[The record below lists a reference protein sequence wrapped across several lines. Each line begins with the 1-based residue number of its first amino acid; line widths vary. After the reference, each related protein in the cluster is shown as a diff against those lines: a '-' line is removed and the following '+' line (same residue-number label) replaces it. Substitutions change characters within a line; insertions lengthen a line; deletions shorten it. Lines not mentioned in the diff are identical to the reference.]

1 MQKLCLLVL
10 VLAGSLRPSPAE
22 PMKQGER
29 DRLIAHLEMTENWLR
44 DEVRSLTAEQWRFRS
59 SPEKW
64 SVLDVVEHL
73 TIAEPQ
79 YWKWV
84 QDSMAKPA
92 LTEKLP
98 FNEAAILWYGIDRT
112 QRNKTAEA
120 RTPSGRL
127 VDPVGAMASFGK
139 LRSEMMSYAKSTQED
154 LKMHRLNDSQMD
166 VYAWFLMI
174 SSHSQRHILQI
185 REIKAH
191 PEFPKA
197 TSAKPVGSKPA
208 P

>member
-1 MQKLCLLVL
+1 MKTLCLTALVL
-10 VLAGSLRPSPAE
+10 TVSLRPSLAE
-22 PMKQGER
+22 PLKQGER
-29 DRLIAHLEMTENWLR
+29 DRLIAHLEMTESWLR
-44 DEVRSLTAEQWRFRS
+44 DEVRSLTPEQWRFRS
-59 SPEKW
+59 SPDKW

-98 FNEAAILWYGIDRT
+98 FNEAGILWYGIDRT

-120 RTPSGRL
+120 RTPSGK
-127 VDPVGAMASFGK
+127 VADPVAAMAAFGK
-139 LRSEMMSYAKSTQED
+139 LRAEMMSYAKSTQED

-191 PEFPKA
+191 PDFPKVTA
-197 TSAKPVGSKPA
+197 AKHVSSKPA
-208 P
+208 Q